1 MVDVKRRQRA
11 FALSLAALA
20 VAAISAIP
28 VPAGADAVA
37 DKQAQANAI
46 AGKIDQLN
54 HSIERNAEAANQ
66 AKIELDGLNQQVQDA
81 QGKVATAQA
90 EHDKHEGE
98 LRDYAV
104 NAYVHGTDAVSQA
117 QASTG
122 SDPADQGQR
131 QGYLTAASGNRQ
143 QLIDALRATEEDLN
157 ARIGQL
163 NQSKSAAEA
172 KAKDLRNQQAA
183 AQSAVQQQQSLYT
196 QAQGELATL
205 VQQAQ
210 QRAAAE
216 QQAAAEARAAAAQA
230 QAQAQA
236 QARAAPAA
244 GRGAAA
250 PAPRAPAP
258 RSAPAAPSGPPPSAN
273 GGAGAAVAE
282 AQRQL
287 GKPYAWGAAGPNA
300 FDCSG
305 LTAWAWRAGGVSLPH
320 FSGAQYSST
329 THISM
334 SSIQPGDLIFYESPD
349 QHVALYVG
357 GGQII
362 HAPHAGSV
370 VKYDSLY
377 YWNTSMMASRP

>member
-11 FALSLAALA
+11 GALFLATLA
-20 VAAISAIP
+20 VAAICALP
-28 VPAGADAVA
+28 QTAGADAVA

-46 AGKIDQLN
+46 AAKIDELN
-54 HSIERNAEAANQ
+54 HTIERNAEAANAAQ
-66 AKIELDGLNQQVQDA
+66 IELDGLNQQVADA
-81 QGKVATAQA
+81 QAKVAAAQA
-90 EHDKHEGE
+90 EHDKHQGE

-104 NAYVHGTDAVSQA
+104 NAYVHGTDNVSQQ
-117 QASTG
+117 QASS
-122 SDPADQGQR
+122 SDPDNQGQR
-131 QGYLTAASGNRQ
+131 EGYLTAASGNRQ
-143 QLIDALRATEEDLN
+143 QLIDELRATEEDLN
-157 ARIGQL
+157 TQIGQL
-163 NQSKSAAEA
+163 NQAKGAAEA
-172 KAKDLRNQQAA
+172 KAQDLQNQKSSAESAA
-183 AQSAVQQQQSLYT
+183 AQQQALYN

-210 QRAAAE
+210 AKAAAE
-216 QQAAAEARAAAAQA
+216 QAAAAQA
-230 QAQAQA
+230 RAQA
-236 QARAAPAA
+236 
-244 GRGAAA
+244 AAA
-250 PAPRAPAP
+250 QSRATAPSAGHGGGGS
-258 RSAPAAPSGPPPSAN
+258 SAPVGPPPATK
-273 GGAGAAVAE
+273 GGAGAAIAE

-287 GKPYAWGAAGPNA
+287 GKPYVWGAAGPDA

-334 SSIQPGDLIFYESPD
+334 SAIQPGDLIFYESPD

-362 HAPHAGSV
+362 HAPHAGDV
-370 VKYDSLY
+370 VRYDSLY